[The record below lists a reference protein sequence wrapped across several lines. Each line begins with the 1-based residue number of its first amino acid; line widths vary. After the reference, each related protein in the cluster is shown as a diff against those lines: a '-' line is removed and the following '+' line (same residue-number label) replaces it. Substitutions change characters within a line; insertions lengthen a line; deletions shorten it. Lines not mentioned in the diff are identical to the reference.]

1 MSPSHDS
8 YKGTPY
14 EPHTG
19 EPRTGML
26 ARRGADRQSAGWGV
40 DGSGDVEGPAE
51 PRSLLNLRRPGN
63 SIGWADL
70 RVAVSLSQHL

>member
-1 MSPSHDS
+1 
-8 YKGTPY
+8 
-14 EPHTG
+14 
-19 EPRTGML
+19 ML